1 LPGQILHATEKR
13 KNIGGGH
20 NLCNFKRCAR
30 TDPFGLDTMN
40 EEAGLPDCLT
50 ADSSRGF
57 AFMFLFWSRHDDAAS
72 E

>member
-1 LPGQILHATEKR
+1 MT
-13 KNIGGGH
+13 
-20 NLCNFKRCAR
+20 
-30 TDPFGLDTMN
+30 